1 MTGEGSGVAATK
13 SSSAATPGTAAAERV
28 ALALQAGRIG
38 TWHWDLRTGAIDRD
52 ASMDD
57 ILGIE
62 PGSSTPGFE
71 EYVARVHPDDQPG
84 FGKTLQAALAGRSPR
99 LSVEHRIVRP
109 DGEVRWLE
117 AKAHLSYGA
126 DGAPT
131 ELVGVVVDVTERHA
145 SQQASAAASRARELA
160 TERVGA
166 VERRIALLA
175 RAADL
180 LDAPLDLDAA
190 LQEVANLAI
199 DVLADW
205 CTVDLLTEGQQIHR
219 AAVAHRDPAMVARAQ
234 ELQRK
239 YPQDTND
246 PAFRHLL
253 ASREPIFVEHFD
265 DDMLTAL
272 AKDPEQRE
280 VAREFHISSFL
291 VVPLVAGGRGIGT
304 ISLIATHGRHLNPE
318 DVELAV
324 DLGRRSGAA
333 VEKTRL
339 YAELRETAQ
348 VLQAS
353 LLPATLPEV
362 PGATLSAHY
371 RSGTEGLQ
379 IGGDFYDVFRTG
391 PDRWWVALGDVCGKG
406 PAAAALTAAVR
417 YSVRAVAPDTTDPGV
432 VLRRL
437 NDVLLDQV
445 EEGQFTTLV
454 LATFRAAPG
463 QLGASEAATP
473 IVLSVASAGHPAPLH
488 FSPGRGVSAVPVTGT
503 VVGLLPEIDV
513 ARVDVTLDPGESLL
527 FYTDGATEART
538 LDGLLVGEERLSAL
552 FEAHHDGPAD
562 GVASRVAEALLN
574 LTGGT
579 LRDDLAMLS
588 LGVKPLS

>member
-1 MTGEGSGVAATK
+1 
-13 SSSAATPGTAAAERV
+13 
-28 ALALQAGRIG
+28 
-38 TWHWDLRTGAIDRD
+38 
-52 ASMDD
+52 MDD

-71 EYVARVHPDDQPG
+71 EYGRAGPSRRPARLRQDP
-84 FGKTLQAALAGRSPR
+84 AGRPCRALPPSLGRAPHRPPR
-99 LSVEHRIVRP
+99 R
-109 DGEVRWLE
+109 DVRWLE

-131 ELVGVVVDVTERHA
+131 ELVGVAVDVTERHA

-272 AKDPEQRE
+272 AKDLEQRE

-291 VVPLVAGGRGIGT
+291 VVL
-304 ISLIATHGRHLNPE
+304 
-318 DVELAV
+318 
-324 DLGRRSGAA
+324 LGRRQGHRHHQPHRHPWTPPRPGGRRARRRPGTAVRRRCREDPPLRRAARDRTGAPGEPVGHPSRSPRRDPVGALPFGHRGAA
-333 VEKTRL
+333 
-339 YAELRETAQ
+339 
-348 VLQAS
+348 
-353 LLPATLPEV
+353 
-362 PGATLSAHY
+362 
-371 RSGTEGLQ
+371 
-379 IGGDFYDVFRTG
+379 
-391 PDRWWVALGDVCGKG
+391 DRW
-406 PAAAALTAAVR
+406 
-417 YSVRAVAPDTTDPGV
+417 
-432 VLRRL
+432 
-437 NDVLLDQV
+437 
-445 EEGQFTTLV
+445 
-454 LATFRAAPG
+454 
-463 QLGASEAATP
+463 
-473 IVLSVASAGHPAPLH
+473 
-488 FSPGRGVSAVPVTGT
+488 
-503 VVGLLPEIDV
+503 
-513 ARVDVTLDPGESLL
+513 
-527 FYTDGATEART
+527 
-538 LDGLLVGEERLSAL
+538 
-552 FEAHHDGPAD
+552 
-562 GVASRVAEALLN
+562 
-574 LTGGT
+574 
-579 LRDDLAMLS
+579 
-588 LGVKPLS
+588 

>member
-1 MTGEGSGVAATK
+1 MTGEGSGVAGDEERR
-13 SSSAATPGTAAAERV
+13 SAATRVPPPLSASPSPSRRAESGPGTGTSAPGPSTATPPWTTSSASSR
-28 ALALQAGRIG
+28 LQHAGFR
-38 TWHWDLRTGAIDRD
+38 GA
-52 ASMDD
+52 
-57 ILGIE
+57 G
-62 PGSSTPGFE
+62 
-71 EYVARVHPDDQPG
+71 ARVHPDDQPG
-84 FGKTLQAALAGRSPR
+84 FGKHSAGRPCRALPPSLGRAPHRPPR
-99 LSVEHRIVRP
+99 R
-109 DGEVRWLE
+109 EVRWLE

-131 ELVGVVVDVTERHA
+131 ELVGVAVDVTERHA

-272 AKDPEQRE
+272 AKDLGA
-280 VAREFHISSFL
+280 ARGGAR
-291 VVPLVAGGRGIGT
+291 VPHQLLPRGPLSGRRRGIGT
-304 ISLIATHGRHLNPE
+304 ISLTRPWMPPSTRRTSSSPSTWDGGPAPLSRRPASTPSCARPHRCSRRAYAWPPFPKSPARPCRRTTVRAPRGCRSVVTSTTSSAPDLTAGGWPWATSAARPGRGGTHG
-318 DVELAV
+318 
-324 DLGRRSGAA
+324 S
-333 VEKTRL
+333 
-339 YAELRETAQ
+339 
-348 VLQAS
+348 
-353 LLPATLPEV
+353 
-362 PGATLSAHY
+362 
-371 RSGTEGLQ
+371 
-379 IGGDFYDVFRTG
+379 
-391 PDRWWVALGDVCGKG
+391 
-406 PAAAALTAAVR
+406 VR
-417 YSVRAVAPDTTDPGV
+417 YFSRAVAPDTTPAWSRSAQRRAPRPGGG
-432 VLRRL
+432 
-437 NDVLLDQV
+437 
-445 EEGQFTTLV
+445 GQLTTWV

-463 QLGASEAATP
+463 QGASAAATP

-527 FYTDGATEART
+527 LHRRRHRGAH

-562 GVASRVAEALLN
+562 CRA
-574 LTGGT
+574 LTGWPRRSST
-579 LRDDLAMLS
+579 
-588 LGVKPLS
+588 

>member
-1 MTGEGSGVAATK
+1 MTGEGSGAAATQ
-13 SSSAATPGTAAAERV
+13 SSSAASPDAAAKRL

-38 TWHWDLRTGAIDRD
+38 TWHWDLRTGTIDRD
-52 ASMDD
+52 ASLDD
-57 ILGIE
+57 ILGAE
-62 PGSSTPGFE
+62 RGSSTPGFE
-71 EYVARVHPDDQPG
+71 EYLARVHPDDQPHL
-84 FGKTLQAALAGRSPR
+84 GKTLQAALAEHAPS

-131 ELVGVVVDVTERHA
+131 ELVGVVVDITERQA
-145 SQQASAAASRARELA
+145 SQQASAAAYQARELA
-160 TERVGA
+160 MERAGA

-205 CTVDLLTEGQQIHR
+205 CTVDLVTEGQHLHR

-239 YPQDTND
+239 YPQDITD
-246 PAFRHLL
+246 PAFRALL
-253 ASREPIFVEHFD
+253 ASREPVFVEHFD
-265 DDMLTAL
+265 DQMLAEM

-304 ISLIATHGRHLNPE
+304 ISLIATHGRHLKPE

-339 YAELRETAQ
+339 YAELRETSQ

-353 LLPATLPEV
+353 LLPATLPDV

-417 YSVRAVAPDTTDPGV
+417 YSVRAVAPDTSDPSV

-437 NDVLLDQV
+437 NEVLLDQAA
-445 EEGQFTTLV
+445 EGQFTTLV
-454 LATFRAAPG
+454 LATFRTELEPRAAGEPV
-463 QLGASEAATP
+463 TP
-473 IVLSVASAGHPAPLH
+473 IVLSIASAGHPAPLH
-488 FSPGRGVSAVPVTGT
+488 LSPDRGVTTVPVAGT
-503 VVGLLPEIDV
+503 VVGLLPAIDV
-513 ARVDVTLDPGESLL
+513 SSVDLTLAPGENLL
-527 FYTDGATEART
+527 FYTDGATEARA

-552 FEAHHDGPAD
+552 FEAHHGGPAD
-562 GVASRVAEALLN
+562 AVASRVAEALLN
-574 LTGGT
+574 LTGGA